1 MKNTICW
8 QLYCVFF
15 LLFTG
20 TNGQQPRLEIQPSG
34 SVVTKEIGGSLVLTC
49 RPKVPDPSLVT
60 SLEWKDK
67 YDRKIDTFNRASPI
81 YVQNLPGEPGII
93 LIFPSL
99 TENQAGKYTCS
110 CFYAN
115 TEPLN
120 ASVEVT
126 TYEDI
131 SFVDAPENQYSIVGQ
146 DFKVKCKTKG
156 NPTPTIDWSKNN
168 QAIQTNE
175 KFVVDTDELLIKN
188 VTEADDGVYTCT
200 AIETFTGHFK
210 IRNIK
215 VEVQVPP
222 KIQPIE
228 PVTIIEGDTAS
239 VKCLATGKPPPTY
252 QWIKLKN
259 REDLSNS
266 DRFEVKKNT
275 GELRVN
281 RIEFENDDGLYKCIA
296 ENSVDRVETT
306 VKINVLVRPRI
317 YELLNV
323 TAPISKQTEIICK
336 ASGRP
341 TPKITF
347 RKLNRKD
354 SFQLGRQ
361 PDDDRVVLEQLLIS
375 DNGESLGK
383 LIISNLSRPDDGLY
397 ECIAENTVGKAYKN
411 GHITVEFPPTFART
425 KDLPPVWSWNNRPG
439 NLTCLPEAIPNAT
452 IMWKY
457 GDIEIHDNNN
467 FQKIGN
473 GPVSY
478 LIVKPYNDRRFFTQ
492 YECIAQNKL
501 GSASI
506 KLKLKQ
512 AFVPEPISQAKP
524 EYITATS
531 IKWSLI
537 PANNFDGLP
546 LRSFTVRYKPE
557 RELSWDFARNYT
569 WSYGAPYILEN
580 LIPEETYHFQFAAK
594 NDVGMGAFANV
605 QTIPMPRRSA
615 PSEPKMIVEN
625 HSINEGNKG
634 DIVVPSPYADRF
646 EIRWSVPNDNG
657 DRIINYVIRYC
668 VTEKVNGNWRDSDC
682 VEQIERSIQYT
693 SYELHNLHSDT
704 IYKVEVRAHNSIGDS
719 SPAQV
724 KFKTA
729 RGFDPI
735 APVRHPAMSSAAI
748 IGIAVA
754 VIIVVLIVM
763 DITCFFINKVG
774 IIALC
779 FNSRSK
785 QSDEDDPKLGS
796 LYSWRFPVP
805 YCSYKA
811 APAHPSSL
819 NLPQPIKLTT
829 SPIDEREPLHE
840 ANSTTVEF
848 DGKSVQTKS
857 GEFIG
862 KHSAV

>member
-1 MKNTICW
+1 MVVARPT
-8 QLYCVFF
+8 V
-15 LLFTG
+15 G
-20 TNGQQPRLEIQPSG
+20 THGQQPRLEIQPSG

-49 RPKVPDPSLVT
+49 RPKVPDPSL
-60 SLEWKDK
+60 
-67 YDRKIDTFNRASPI
+67 
-81 YVQNLPGEPGII
+81 NLPGEPGII

-115 TEPLN
+115 TEPLS

-131 SFVDAPENQYSIVGQ
+131 SFVDAPENQYSVVGQ
-146 DFKVKCKTKG
+146 DFNVKCKTKG

-222 KIQPIE
+222 KIEPIE

-296 ENSVDRVETT
+296 ENSIDRVETT

-323 TAPISKQTEIICK
+323 TAPISRQTEIICK

-361 PDDDRVVLEQLLIS
+361 PDDDRVVLEQLRIS

-501 GSASI
+501 GSASL

-531 IKWSLI
+531 IKWSII

-657 DRIINYVIRYC
+657 DRITNYFIRYC
-668 VTEKVNGNWRDSDC
+668 VTEKVNGNWRDSNC

-785 QSDEDDPKLGS
+785 QSDEDDPKLGRYVDLS
-796 LYSWRFPVP
+796 FMYFIDI
-805 YCSYKA
+805 YDSY
-811 APAHPSSL
+811 
-819 NLPQPIKLTT
+819 LTHIYFT
-829 SPIDEREPLHE
+829 LFLICIRKVL
-840 ANSTTVEF
+840 A
-848 DGKSVQTKS
+848 
-857 GEFIG
+857 FIG
-862 KHSAV
+862 IIKQKVWSTILLYCRNSKIARQNCVKFLLVLNNNQSKCTSTFTDI

>member
-796 LYSWRFPVP
+796 
-805 YCSYKA
+805 
-811 APAHPSSL
+811 
-819 NLPQPIKLTT
+819 
-829 SPIDEREPLHE
+829 DEREPLHE